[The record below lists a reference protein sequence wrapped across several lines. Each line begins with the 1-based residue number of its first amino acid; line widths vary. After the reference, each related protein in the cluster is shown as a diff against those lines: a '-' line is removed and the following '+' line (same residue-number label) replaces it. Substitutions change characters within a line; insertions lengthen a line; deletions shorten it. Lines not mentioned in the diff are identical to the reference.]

1 MCNIRHFL
9 RLGIL
14 AVILE
19 LPALAG
25 NVTLA
30 WNADPDANVAGYNL
44 YFWVRGGHVTNRL
57 SISNASSVTLSN
69 LAAGATYYFA
79 ATTYDAS
86 GLQSPFSSQVAFTMP
101 FPPTLNVVTPV
112 FNQQGINGALMASGK
127 ASDNAA
133 VASVFYALN
142 GSTWTA
148 AATTNHWTNW
158 SANLNL
164 IPGTNLIQAYALD
177 VCGNPSATN
186 TIRFVYLAY
195 QPLTVRTVGRGST
208 NPNFNGALLAVNLNY
223 AVTANAQPGFA
234 LTNWTDAAGNV
245 LTNRATLRFTMQTNL
260 ALTANFVDVQKPS
273 VNIVNP
279 TANQQWTNAGFTV
292 TGKAGDNVAVGTV
305 YYSLNGSAWNVA
317 NTANNWTNWTAS
329 LALAPGTNTLQA
341 YAADT
346 SGNVTATNTVKFV
359 FVVRMPLAVSIS
371 GKGTIN
377 PNYNKA
383 SLAINENYTMT
394 ANASSGFAFTNWTD
408 GFGTVVTNRATLQFT
423 MATNLALTANFVD
436 VQRPTLSIVTP
447 TSNQQ
452 WTNGAF
458 TMTGKAN
465 DNVAVGTVY
474 YSLNGSGWT
483 VANTANGWTNWTASL
498 ILTPGTN
505 IVRTCAVDATGN
517 ISSTNTVRFVY
528 LVPKPLTVRIVG
540 RGTVNPN
547 YNNTLLA
554 IGRNYAMTAS
564 AAGGFAFTN
573 WTDGFGN
580 TLTNRA
586 MLQFMMATN
595 LTLTANFADVTRP
608 TLGLL
613 APNGNLRVSNT
624 TFTVMG
630 KAGDNVAVST
640 VLYSLNGSGWTAATT
655 GNNWTNWMANVVL
668 EPGTNKIRACAV
680 DTSGNS
686 SPTNS
691 GMINLVVPPAALA
704 TLGSAAYSDSQ
715 YAFLVSGAAGD
726 KYLVQASTDL
736 VNWVSLQTNTAP
748 FIFVDTNANQFSQ
761 RFYRTIFNP

>member
-1 MCNIRHFL
+1 MM
-9 RLGIL
+9 
-14 AVILE
+14 E

-25 NVTLA
+25 SVTLA
-30 WNADPDANVAGYNL
+30 WNAAPDANVTGYNI
-44 YFWVRGGHVTNRL
+44 YFWVRGGHITNRL

-69 LAAGATYYFA
+69 LVAGATYCFT
-79 ATTYDAS
+79 ATTYDAL
-86 GLQSPFSSQVAFTMP
+86 GLQSLYSSQVAFTMP
-101 FPPTLNVVTPV
+101 FAPTVNIVTPV
-112 FNQQGINGALMASGK
+112 FNQQGNSGALTANGK

-142 GSTWTA
+142 GSAWTA

-158 SANLNL
+158 SANLKL
-164 IPGTNLIQAYALD
+164 TPGTNLIQIYAVD
-177 VCGNPSATN
+177 ICGNHSTTN
-186 TIRFVYLAY
+186 TVRFVYLVRL
-195 QPLTVRTVGRGST
+195 PLTVNLNGKGSV
-208 NPNFNGALLAVNLNY
+208 NPNYNRALLAVNLNY

-234 LTNWTDAAGNV
+234 FTNWTDAAGNV
-245 LTNRATLRFTMQTNL
+245 LTNRPTLRFTMQTNL
-260 ALTANFVDVQKPS
+260 TLTANFVDVQRPS
-273 VNIVNP
+273 VNILIP
-279 TANQQWTNAGFTV
+279 TSNQQWTNAGFTL
-292 TGKAGDNVAVGTV
+292 TGKAGDNAAVGTV
-305 YYSLNGSAWNVA
+305 FYSLNGSAWSAA

-329 LALAPGTNTLQA
+329 LALTPGTNIVQA

-346 SGNVTATNTVKFV
+346 SGNVTSTNTVKFEY
-359 FVVRMPLAVSIS
+359 VVRMPLAVSIN
-371 GKGTIN
+371 GKGTVN

-383 SLAINENYTMT
+383 SLAINENYSMT
-394 ANASSGFAFTNWTD
+394 ASASTGFVFTNWTD
-408 GFGTVVTNRATLQFT
+408 SFGNVVTNRATLRFT
-423 MATNLALTANFVD
+423 MVTNLALTANFVD
-436 VQRPTLSIVTP
+436 IQRPTLSIVAP

-452 WTNGAF
+452 WTNAPL

-465 DNVAVGTVY
+465 DNVAVETVY

-483 VANTANGWTNWTASL
+483 AANTANNWTNWTANL

-505 IVRTCAVDATGN
+505 LVQTCAVDTTGN
-517 ISSTNTVRFVY
+517 VSSTNTVRFAY

-554 IGRNYAMTAS
+554 IGRNYTMTAS

-586 MLQFMMATN
+586 TLRFVMATN
-595 LTLTANFADVTRP
+595 LALTANFADVTRP
-608 TLGLL
+608 TLSLL

-630 KAGDNVAVST
+630 KAGDNVAVGT
-640 VLYSLNGSGWTAATT
+640 VLYSLNGANWTPATT
-655 GNNWTNWMANVVL
+655 GNTWTNWSAAL
-668 EPGTNKIRACAV
+668 ILKPGTNTVRVYAA
-680 DTSGNS
+680 DTSGNK

-691 GMINLVVPPAALA
+691 GTVNLVVPPAALA
-704 TLGSAAYSDSQ
+704 ALGSAAYGGNQ
-715 YAFLVSGAAGD
+715 YAFLVSGSTGY

-736 VNWVSLQTNTAP
+736 VNWVPLQTNTAP
-748 FIFVDTNANQFSQ
+748 FTFVDTNASQFDQ